1 MAHRVTPHIS
11 YCESRMNEADAERR
25 SRLLSLKLRTLVRDH
40 LGLASDP
47 EGTPE
52 VFGLGAA
59 FITDDATW
67 VLVDGDS
74 ARALG
79 PVLAWTSRF
88 GKPVHLLVERDSGI
102 VARRAQLFSSAITV
116 WHVDER
122 SLVLA
127 VPDPHLPVAQAK
139 PEHVAMMELIASSGA
154 DALIEH
160 GIVVGEVRGLEMCRV
175 VDDKATGETR
185 LEVGMG
191 VNDREAFLMVH
202 GELPKEEALRTVIEA
217 VAVHREPDA
226 MVHPFNQFG
235 AERMHRWRALQDPSS
250 IGFAELSPADPPIRR
265 TNFKDAVPCVA
276 LGKTISGENAVAVF
290 VHGIDLDLVPFAVDA
305 ASRCDVEQA
314 IIVARVKDITPSMK
328 KMAEKSSLAVIFSE
342 IA

>member
-1 MAHRVTPHIS
+1 
-11 YCESRMNEADAERR
+11 MNEADAERR
-25 SRLLSLKLRTLVRDH
+25 SRLLSLKLRTLVREH

-88 GKPVHLLVERDSGI
+88 GKPVQLLVERDSGV
-102 VARRAQLFSSAITV
+102 VARRAQFFSSAITV

-122 SLVLA
+122 ALLHA
-127 VPDPHLPVAQAK
+127 IADPHLPVVEAK
-139 PEHVAMMELIASSGA
+139 PEHVAMMALITSSGA

-202 GELPKEEALRTVIEA
+202 GELPKEEALRNVIEA

-235 AERMHRWRALQDPSS
+235 AERMHRWRALQDPTS

-265 TNFKDAVPCVA
+265 TNLKDAVPCVA
-276 LGKTISGENAVAVF
+276 VGKTANGESAAAVF
-290 VHGIDLDLVPFAVDA
+290 VHGIDLDVVPFAVDA
-305 ASRCDVEQA
+305 ASRCDVQQVVV
-314 IIVARVKDITPSMK
+314 VARAKDITPSMK
-328 KMAEKSSLAVIFSE
+328 KMAEQSSLAVTFEYLNI
-342 IA
+342 